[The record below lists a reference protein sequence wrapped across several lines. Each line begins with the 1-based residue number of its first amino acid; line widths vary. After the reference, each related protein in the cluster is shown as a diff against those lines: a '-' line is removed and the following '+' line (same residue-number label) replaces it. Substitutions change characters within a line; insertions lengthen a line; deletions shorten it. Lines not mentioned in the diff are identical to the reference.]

1 MVGFQ
6 SAEKGTIRQE
16 KQSTI
21 LQRCLEFESV
31 SSRRLIVEA
40 RIIVKWS
47 IDLQD
52 RVHSRLPRPSA
63 SSGYWRRQGHSL
75 ACDDRSV
82 VRRGP
87 ASHLV
92 LVERLPWLF
101 IPEDNF
107 PSPCILRSLVLFGKA
122 V

>member
-1 MVGFQ
+1 MVGSQ

-40 RIIVKWS
+40 RSILKWS

-63 SSGYWRRQGHSL
+63 SSGYWRRQGHRL
-75 ACDDRSV
+75 TCDDRSS
-82 VRRGP
+82 VRRRP
-87 ASHLV
+87 ASHLESAGRSPC
-92 LVERLPWLF
+92 LYS
-101 IPEDNF
+101 PEDNL
-107 PSPCILRSLVLFGKA
+107 PTPLI
-122 V
+122 

>member
-1 MVGFQ
+1 MVGSQ
-6 SAEKGTIRQE
+6 SAEKGTLRQE

-40 RIIVKWS
+40 RSILKWS

-63 SSGYWRRQGHSL
+63 SSGYWRRQGHRL
-75 ACDDRSV
+75 ACDDRSSA
-82 VRRGP
+82 RGRLV
-87 ASHLV
+87 SHL
-92 LVERLPWLF
+92 
-101 IPEDNF
+101 D
-107 PSPCILRSLVLFGKA
+107 SACRSLWLCGRDDEFS
-122 V
+122 